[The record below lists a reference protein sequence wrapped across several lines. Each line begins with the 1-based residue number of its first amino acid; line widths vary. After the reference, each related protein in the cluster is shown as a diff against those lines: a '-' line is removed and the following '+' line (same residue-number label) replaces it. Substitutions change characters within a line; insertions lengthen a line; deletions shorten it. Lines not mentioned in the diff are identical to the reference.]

1 MKVDRNTLLVVS
13 AAASL
18 TAMVCGCQSSALK
31 TDMSKAERAEFQQK
45 VARDPFPAARQDAL
59 SGG

>member
-13 AAASL
+13 AAATL
-18 TAMVCGCQSSALK
+18 AATVCGCQSGALK

-45 VARDPFPAARQDAL
+45 VARDPFPTARQDAVA
-59 SGG
+59 GG

>member
-13 AAASL
+13 AAAIL
-18 TAMVCGCQSSALK
+18 AATVCGCQSSALK

-45 VARDPFPAARQDAL
+45 VARDPFPAARQDGF
-59 SGG
+59 SEG